1 VNKDFTDKI
10 TFILTFSILTKLDLQ
25 NKSDQ
30 Q

>member
-1 VNKDFTDKI
+1 VNKDFADKR